1 MNRWSPPSFDGDPAT
16 SEISLNPSPNQD
28 PARLI
33 SDTLAALP
41 TVNEVDA
48 IRGKAYQDAYARGL
62 QEGLLEGHAQG
73 AAKGR
78 EEGIEQGRTEGF
90 QLGYQQGYQS
100 GIKDIEQMSQE
111 MQRIMVQLQ
120 SLPQA
125 FQSALPEWVYETAL
139 RLAGKEQM
147 DRAVFVAAVQEAI
160 MRLPRPGE
168 NLVVGV
174 PTAEVE
180 AWQALLAHPDMP
192 FQSLVRP
199 DADLAKGFAYVL
211 VDGTR
216 LDVGFSARDALVRSA
231 LGLLPQRAADS
242 V

>member
-1 MNRWSPPSFDGDPAT
+1 MNRWSPPSFDGEPAT
-16 SEISLNPSPNQD
+16 SELNPSQGPS
-28 PARLI
+28 RLLDD
-33 SDTLAALP
+33 SLRVLP
-41 TVNEVDA
+41 SVNEVDA

-62 QEGLLEGHAQG
+62 QEGLTEGQAQG

-100 GIKDIEQMSQE
+100 GIKDIEHMSKE
-111 MQRIMVQLQ
+111 MQRVMKELQ
-120 SLPQA
+120 SLPNA
-125 FQSALPEWVYETAL
+125 FQTALPEWVYETAL

-147 DRAVFVAAVQEAI
+147 DRSVFVAAVQEAL

-168 NLVVGV
+168 NLIVGV
-174 PTAEVE
+174 PAAELE
-180 AWQALLAHPDMP
+180 AWQSLLSHPDMP

-199 DADLAKGFAYVL
+199 DAELGKGFAYVL

-216 LDVGFSARDALVRSA
+216 LDVGISARNALVRSA
-231 LGLLPQRAADS
+231 LGLLPQHASDS

>member
-1 MNRWSPPSFDGDPAT
+1 MNRWSPPSFDGEPAT
-16 SEISLNPSPNQD
+16 SELPLGQASSHHMNEAMMVLPS
-28 PARLI
+28 
-33 SDTLAALP
+33 
-41 TVNEVDA
+41 VNEVDA

-62 QEGLLEGHAQG
+62 QEGLTEGHAQG

-100 GIKDIEQMSQE
+100 GIKDIEHMSKE
-111 MQRIMVQLQ
+111 MQRVMAQLQ
-120 SLPQA
+120 SLPDA
-125 FQSALPEWVYETAL
+125 FQTALPEWVYETAL

-147 DRAVFVAAVQEAI
+147 DRSVFVAAVQEAL

-168 NLVVGV
+168 NLIVGV
-174 PTAEVE
+174 PPAELE
-180 AWQALLAHPDMP
+180 AWQSLLSHPDMP
-192 FQSLVRP
+192 FQSLVRA
-199 DADLAKGFAYVL
+199 DAELSKGFAYVL

-216 LDVGFSARDALVRSA
+216 LDVGVSARDALVRSA
-231 LGLLPQRAADS
+231 LGLLPQHASDT

>member
-1 MNRWSPPSFDGDPAT
+1 MNRWSPPSFDGEPVNAA
-16 SEISLNPSPNQD
+16 LNPGQGTSSLMD
-28 PARLI
+28 HAMMV
-33 SDTLAALP
+33 LP
-41 TVNEVDA
+41 SVNEVDA

-62 QEGLLEGHAQG
+62 QEGLTEGQAQG
-73 AAKGR
+73 TAKGR

-100 GIKDIEQMSQE
+100 GIKDIEHMSKE
-111 MQRIMVQLQ
+111 MQRVMAELQ

-125 FQSALPEWVYETAL
+125 FQTALPEWVYETAL

-147 DRAVFVAAVQEAI
+147 DRSVFVAAVQEAL

-168 NLVVGV
+168 NLIVGV
-174 PTAEVE
+174 PPAELE
-180 AWQALLAHPDMP
+180 AWQSLLSHPDMP

-199 DADLAKGFAYVL
+199 DADLSKGFAYVL

-216 LDVGFSARDALVRSA
+216 LDVGISARDALVRSA
-231 LGLLPQRAADS
+231 LGLLPQHASDS

>member
-1 MNRWSPPSFDGDPAT
+1 MNPWSPPSFDGEPAT
-16 SEISLNPSPNQD
+16 SEINPSQG
-28 PARLI
+28 PAR
-33 SDTLAALP
+33 TLDEALRVLP
-41 TVNEVDA
+41 SVNEVDA

-62 QEGLLEGHAQG
+62 QEGLLEGQAQG
-73 AAKGR
+73 TGKGR

-100 GIKDIEQMSQE
+100 GIKDLESMSQE
-111 MQRIMVQLQ
+111 MQRVMAQLQ

-147 DRAVFVAAVQEAI
+147 DRSVFVAAVQEAL

-168 NLVVGV
+168 NLIVGV
-174 PTAEVE
+174 PPDELE
-180 AWQALLAHPDMP
+180 AWQTLLAHPEMP
-192 FQSLVRP
+192 FQSLVRS
-199 DADLAKGFAYVL
+199 DADLSKGFAYVL

-231 LGLLPQRAADS
+231 LGLLPQHASDS

>member
-1 MNRWSPPSFDGDPAT
+1 MTMNRWSPPSFDGDHAAPDIA
-16 SEISLNPSPNQD
+16 SGREFS
-28 PARLI
+28 R
-33 SDTLAALP
+33 LAADGSIALP
-41 TVNEVDA
+41 SVNEVDA

-62 QEGLLEGHAQG
+62 QEGLTEGQAQG

-100 GIKDIEQMSQE
+100 GIKDIEHMSKE
-111 MQRIMVQLQ
+111 MQRVMAQLQ

-125 FQSALPEWVYETAL
+125 FQTALPEWVYETAL

-147 DRAVFVAAVQEAI
+147 DRSVFVAAVQEAL

-168 NLVVGV
+168 NLIVGV
-174 PTAEVE
+174 PPAELE
-180 AWQALLAHPDMP
+180 AWQSLLSHPDMP

-199 DADLAKGFAYVL
+199 DADLSKGFAYVL

-216 LDVGFSARDALVRSA
+216 LDVGISARDALVRSA
-231 LGLLPQRAADS
+231 LGLLPQHASDS

>member
-1 MNRWSPPSFDGDPAT
+1 MNRWSPPSFDGEPAT
-16 SEISLNPSPNQD
+16 TEHTPGQTSVRHLDEALMVLPS
-28 PARLI
+28 
-33 SDTLAALP
+33 
-41 TVNEVDA
+41 VNEVDA

-62 QEGLLEGHAQG
+62 QEGLTEGHAQG

-100 GIKDIEQMSQE
+100 GIKDIEHMSKE
-111 MQRIMVQLQ
+111 MQRVMNELH
-120 SLPQA
+120 SLPHA
-125 FQSALPEWVYETAL
+125 FQTALPEWVYETAL

-147 DRAVFVAAVQEAI
+147 DRSVFVAAVQEAL

-174 PTAEVE
+174 PPAELE
-180 AWQALLAHPDMP
+180 AWQSLLSHPDMP
-192 FQSLVRP
+192 FQSLVRS
-199 DADLAKGFAYVL
+199 DAELSKGFAYVL

-216 LDVGFSARDALVRSA
+216 LDVGISARDALVRSA
-231 LGLLPQRAADS
+231 LGLLPQHASDS

>member
-16 SEISLNPSPNQD
+16 TEHTLGNSTSHHLHDGTLVLPS
-28 PARLI
+28 
-33 SDTLAALP
+33 
-41 TVNEVDA
+41 VNEVDA

-62 QEGLLEGHAQG
+62 QEGLLDGQAQG
-73 AAKGR
+73 TAKGR

-100 GIKDIEQMSQE
+100 GIKDIEKMSQE
-111 MQRIMVQLQ
+111 MQRVMAQLQ
-120 SLPQA
+120 SLPNA
-125 FQSALPEWVYETAL
+125 FQLALPEWVYETAL

-147 DRAVFVAAVQEAI
+147 DRSVFVAAVQEAL

-168 NLVVGV
+168 NLIVGV
-174 PTAEVE
+174 PPAEVE
-180 AWQALLAHPDMP
+180 AWQSLLNHADMP

-199 DADLAKGFAYVL
+199 DADLGKGFAYVL

-216 LDVGFSARDALVRSA
+216 LDVGLSARDALVRSA
-231 LGLLPQRAADS
+231 LGLLPQHASDS
-242 V
+242 E

>member
-1 MNRWSPPSFDGDPAT
+1 MNRWSPPSFDGDHAAPDIA
-16 SEISLNPSPNQD
+16 SGREFS
-28 PARLI
+28 RLAEDGSI
-33 SDTLAALP
+33 ALP
-41 TVNEVDA
+41 SVNEVDA

-62 QEGLLEGHAQG
+62 QEGLTEGQAQG

-100 GIKDIEQMSQE
+100 GIKDIEHMSKE
-111 MQRIMVQLQ
+111 MQRVMNELQ

-125 FQSALPEWVYETAL
+125 FQTALPEWVYETAL

-147 DRAVFVAAVQEAI
+147 DRSVFVAAVQEAL

-168 NLVVGV
+168 NLIVGV
-174 PTAEVE
+174 PPAELE
-180 AWQALLAHPDMP
+180 AWQSLLSHPDMP

-199 DADLAKGFAYVL
+199 DAELSKGFAYVL

-216 LDVGFSARDALVRSA
+216 LDVGISARDALVRSA
-231 LGLLPQRAADS
+231 LGLLPQHASDS

>member
-1 MNRWSPPSFDGDPAT
+1 MNRWSPPSFDGDHAAPDIA
-16 SEISLNPSPNQD
+16 SGREFS
-28 PARLI
+28 RLTEDSSI
-33 SDTLAALP
+33 ALP
-41 TVNEVDA
+41 SVNEVDA

-62 QEGLLEGHAQG
+62 QEGLTEGQAQG

-100 GIKDIEQMSQE
+100 GIKDIEHMSKE
-111 MQRIMVQLQ
+111 MQRVMAELQ

-125 FQSALPEWVYETAL
+125 FQTALPEWVYETAL

-147 DRAVFVAAVQEAI
+147 DRSVFVAAVQEAL

-168 NLVVGV
+168 NLIVGV
-174 PTAEVE
+174 PPAELE
-180 AWQALLAHPDMP
+180 AWQSLLSHPDMP

-199 DADLAKGFAYVL
+199 DAELSKGFAYVL

-216 LDVGFSARDALVRSA
+216 LDVGISARDALVRSA
-231 LGLLPQRAADS
+231 LGLLPQHASDS

>member
-1 MNRWSPPSFDGDPAT
+1 MNRWSPPSFDGEPAT
-16 SEISLNPSPNQD
+16 SEINPSQG
-28 PARLI
+28 PAR
-33 SDTLAALP
+33 TLDEALRVLP
-41 TVNEVDA
+41 SVNEVDA

-62 QEGLLEGHAQG
+62 QEGLLEGQAQG
-73 AAKGR
+73 TVKGR

-100 GIKDIEQMSQE
+100 GIKDLESMSQE
-111 MQRIMVQLQ
+111 MQRVMAQLQ

-147 DRAVFVAAVQEAI
+147 DRSVFVAAVQEAL

-168 NLVVGV
+168 NLIVGV
-174 PTAEVE
+174 PPDELE
-180 AWQALLAHPDMP
+180 AWQTLLAHPEMP
-192 FQSLVRP
+192 FQSLVRS
-199 DADLAKGFAYVL
+199 DADLSKGFAYVL

-231 LGLLPQRAADS
+231 LGLLPQHASDS

>member
-1 MNRWSPPSFDGDPAT
+1 MSMNRWSPPSFDGDHAAPDLAT
-16 SEISLNPSPNQD
+16 GREFS
-28 PARLI
+28 RLAEDGSI
-33 SDTLAALP
+33 ALP
-41 TVNEVDA
+41 SVNEVDA

-62 QEGLLEGHAQG
+62 QEGLTEGRAQG

-78 EEGIEQGRTEGF
+78 EEGMEQGRTEGF

-100 GIKDIEQMSQE
+100 GIKDIEHMSKE
-111 MQRIMVQLQ
+111 MQRVMAELQ

-125 FQSALPEWVYETAL
+125 FQTALPEWVYETAL
-139 RLAGKEQM
+139 RLSGKEQM
-147 DRAVFVAAVQEAI
+147 DRSVFVAAVQEAL

-168 NLVVGV
+168 NLIVGV
-174 PTAEVE
+174 PPAELE
-180 AWQALLAHPDMP
+180 AWQSLLSHPDMP

-199 DADLAKGFAYVL
+199 DADLSKGFAYVL

-216 LDVGFSARDALVRSA
+216 LDVGISARDALVRSA
-231 LGLLPQRAADS
+231 LGLLPQHASDS

>member
-1 MNRWSPPSFDGDPAT
+1 LNRWSPPSFDGDHAAPDIA
-16 SEISLNPSPNQD
+16 SGREFS
-28 PARLI
+28 R
-33 SDTLAALP
+33 LAADGSIALP
-41 TVNEVDA
+41 SVNEVDA

-62 QEGLLEGHAQG
+62 QEGLTEGQAQG

-100 GIKDIEQMSQE
+100 GIKDIEHMSKE
-111 MQRIMVQLQ
+111 MQRVMAELQ
-120 SLPQA
+120 SLPEA
-125 FQSALPEWVYETAL
+125 FQTALPEWVYETAL

-147 DRAVFVAAVQEAI
+147 DRSVFVAAVQEAL

-168 NLVVGV
+168 NLIVGV
-174 PTAEVE
+174 PPAELE
-180 AWQALLAHPDMP
+180 AWQSLLSHPDMP

-199 DADLAKGFAYVL
+199 DADLSKGFAYVL

-216 LDVGFSARDALVRSA
+216 LDVGISARDALVRSA
-231 LGLLPQRAADS
+231 LGLLPQHASDS

>member
-1 MNRWSPPSFDGDPAT
+1 MNRWSPPSFDG
-16 SEISLNPSPNQD
+16 EPSN
-28 PARLI
+28 
-33 SDTLAALP
+33 AALP
-41 TVNEVDA
+41 LDESIMVLPSVNEVDA

-62 QEGLLEGHAQG
+62 QEGLTEGHAQG

-100 GIKDIEQMSQE
+100 GIKDIEHMSKE
-111 MQRIMVQLQ
+111 MQRVMIELQ
-120 SLPQA
+120 SLPHALQT
-125 FQSALPEWVYETAL
+125 ALPEWVYETAL

-147 DRAVFVAAVQEAI
+147 DRSVFVAAVQEAL

-168 NLVVGV
+168 NLIVGV
-174 PTAEVE
+174 PPAELD
-180 AWQALLAHPDMP
+180 AWQSLLSHPDMP

-199 DADLAKGFAYVL
+199 DAELSKGFAYVL

-216 LDVGFSARDALVRSA
+216 LDVGISARDALVRSA
-231 LGLLPQRAADS
+231 LGLLPQHASDS

>member
-1 MNRWSPPSFDGDPAT
+1 MNRWSPPSFDGEPIT
-16 SEISLNPSPNQD
+16 TGLNHNLNQD

-33 SDTLAALP
+33 SEALAVLP

-62 QEGLLEGHAQG
+62 QEGLIEGHAQG
-73 AAKGR
+73 AVKGR

-100 GIKDIEQMSQE
+100 GIKDLEQMAQE
-111 MQRIMVQLQ
+111 MQRVMNQLQ

-125 FQSALPEWVYETAL
+125 FQTALPEWVYETAL

-147 DRAVFVAAVQEAI
+147 DRSVFVAAVQEAL

-168 NLVVGV
+168 NLIVGV
-174 PTAEVE
+174 PPAELE
-180 AWQALLAHPDMP
+180 AWQSLITHPDMP

-216 LDVGFSARDALVRSA
+216 LDVGVSARDALVRSA
-231 LGLLPQRAADS
+231 LGLLPQHASDS

>member
-1 MNRWSPPSFDGDPAT
+1 LNRWSPPSFDGDHAAPDIA
-16 SEISLNPSPNQD
+16 SGREFS
-28 PARLI
+28 RLAEDGSI
-33 SDTLAALP
+33 ALP
-41 TVNEVDA
+41 SVNEVDA

-62 QEGLLEGHAQG
+62 QEGLTEGQAQG

-100 GIKDIEQMSQE
+100 GIKDIEHMSAE
-111 MQRIMVQLQ
+111 MQRVMAQLQ

-125 FQSALPEWVYETAL
+125 FQTALPEWVYETAL

-147 DRAVFVAAVQEAI
+147 DRSVFVAAVQEAL

-168 NLVVGV
+168 NLIVGV
-174 PTAEVE
+174 PPAELE
-180 AWQALLAHPDMP
+180 AWQSLLSHPDMP

-199 DADLAKGFAYVL
+199 DADLSKGFAYVL

-216 LDVGFSARDALVRSA
+216 LDVGMSARDALVRSA
-231 LGLLPQRAADS
+231 LGLLPQHASDS

>member
-1 MNRWSPPSFDGDPAT
+1 MVLPS
-16 SEISLNPSPNQD
+16 
-28 PARLI
+28 
-33 SDTLAALP
+33 
-41 TVNEVDA
+41 VNEVDS

-62 QEGLLEGHAQG
+62 QEGLLEGQAQG

-100 GIKDIEQMSQE
+100 GLKDIENLSIE
-111 MQRIMVQLQ
+111 MQRVMALLQ
-120 SLPQA
+120 SLPKDFQA
-125 FQSALPEWVYETAL
+125 VLPEWVYETAL

-147 DRAVFVAAVQEAI
+147 DRSVFVAAVQEAL

-168 NLVVGV
+168 NLTVGV
-174 PTAEVE
+174 PPAELE
-180 AWQALLAHPDMP
+180 AWQLLLSHQDMP

-199 DADLAKGFAYVL
+199 DADLSKGFAYVM

-216 LDVGFSARDALVRSA
+216 LDVGMGARDALVRSA
-231 LGLLPQRAADS
+231 LGLLPQHASDS
-242 V
+242 D

>member
-1 MNRWSPPSFDGDPAT
+1 MNRWSPPSFDGEPAT
-16 SEISLNPSPNQD
+16 TEHTPGQTSVRHLDEALMVLPS
-28 PARLI
+28 
-33 SDTLAALP
+33 
-41 TVNEVDA
+41 VNEVDA

-62 QEGLLEGHAQG
+62 QEGLTEGHAQG

-100 GIKDIEQMSQE
+100 GIKDIEHMSKE
-111 MQRIMVQLQ
+111 MQRVMNELQ

-125 FQSALPEWVYETAL
+125 FQTALPEWVYETAL

-147 DRAVFVAAVQEAI
+147 DRSVFVAAVQEAL

-174 PTAEVE
+174 PPAELE
-180 AWQALLAHPDMP
+180 AWQSLLSHPDMP

-199 DADLAKGFAYVL
+199 DADLSKGFAYVL

-216 LDVGFSARDALVRSA
+216 LDVGISAREALVRSA
-231 LGLLPQRAADS
+231 LGLLPQHASDS

>member
-1 MNRWSPPSFDGDPAT
+1 MNRWSPPSFDGEPAT
-16 SEISLNPSPNQD
+16 TEHSLSHTSVRQIDEAILVLPS
-28 PARLI
+28 
-33 SDTLAALP
+33 
-41 TVNEVDA
+41 VNEVDA

-62 QEGLLEGHAQG
+62 QEGLTEGHAQG

-90 QLGYQQGYQS
+90 QVGYQQGYQS
-100 GIKDIEQMSQE
+100 GIKDIEHMSKE
-111 MQRIMVQLQ
+111 MQRVMAELQ
-120 SLPQA
+120 SLPHA

-147 DRAVFVAAVQEAI
+147 DRSVFVAAVQEAL

-168 NLVVGV
+168 NLIVGV
-174 PTAEVE
+174 PPAELE
-180 AWQALLAHPDMP
+180 AWQSLLSHPDMP
-192 FQSLVRP
+192 FQSLVRA
-199 DADLAKGFAYVL
+199 DAELSKGFAYVL

-216 LDVGFSARDALVRSA
+216 LDVGVSARDALVRSA
-231 LGLLPQRAADS
+231 LGLLPQHASDT

>member
-1 MNRWSPPSFDGDPAT
+1 MLNPWSPPSIDGDHA
-16 SEISLNPSPNQD
+16 PSD
-28 PARLI
+28 ITAGREFSRLTK
-33 SDTLAALP
+33 DGVMVLP
-41 TVNEVDA
+41 SVNEVDA

-62 QEGLLEGHAQG
+62 QEGLSEGQAQG

-78 EEGIEQGRTEGF
+78 EEGMEQGRTEGF

-100 GIKDIEQMSQE
+100 GIKDIEHMSKE
-111 MQRIMVQLQ
+111 MQRVMAELQ

-125 FQSALPEWVYETAL
+125 FQTALPEWVYETAL

-147 DRAVFVAAVQEAI
+147 DRSVFVAAVQEAL

-168 NLVVGV
+168 NLIVGV
-174 PTAEVE
+174 PPAELE
-180 AWQALLAHPDMP
+180 AWQSLLSHPDMP

-199 DADLAKGFAYVL
+199 DADLSKGFAYVL

-216 LDVGFSARDALVRSA
+216 LDVGISARDALVRSA
-231 LGLLPQRAADS
+231 LGLLPQHASDS

>member
-1 MNRWSPPSFDGDPAT
+1 MNRWSPPSFDGEPAT
-16 SEISLNPSPNQD
+16 TEHTLGPTSTRHLDEALMVLPS
-28 PARLI
+28 
-33 SDTLAALP
+33 
-41 TVNEVDA
+41 VNEVDA

-62 QEGLLEGHAQG
+62 QEGLTEGHAQG

-90 QLGYQQGYQS
+90 QVGYQQGYQS
-100 GIKDIEQMSQE
+100 GIKDIEHMSKE
-111 MQRIMVQLQ
+111 MQRIMNELQ

-125 FQSALPEWVYETAL
+125 FQTALPEWVYETAL

-147 DRAVFVAAVQEAI
+147 DRSVFVAAVQEAL

-168 NLVVGV
+168 NLIVGV
-174 PTAEVE
+174 PPAELE
-180 AWQALLAHPDMP
+180 AWQSLLSHPDMP

-199 DADLAKGFAYVL
+199 DAELSKGFAHVL

-216 LDVGFSARDALVRSA
+216 LDVGISARDALVRSA
-231 LGLLPQRAADS
+231 LGLLPQHASDS

>member
-1 MNRWSPPSFDGDPAT
+1 LNRWSPPSFDGDHAAPDIA
-16 SEISLNPSPNQD
+16 SGREFS
-28 PARLI
+28 RLTEDGSI
-33 SDTLAALP
+33 ALP
-41 TVNEVDA
+41 SVNEVDA

-62 QEGLLEGHAQG
+62 QEGLTEGQAQG

-100 GIKDIEQMSQE
+100 GIKDIEHMSAE
-111 MQRIMVQLQ
+111 MQRVMAQLQ

-125 FQSALPEWVYETAL
+125 FQTALPEWVYETAL

-147 DRAVFVAAVQEAI
+147 DRSVFVAAVQEAL

-168 NLVVGV
+168 NLIVGV
-174 PTAEVE
+174 PPAELE
-180 AWQALLAHPDMP
+180 AWQSLLSHPDMP

-199 DADLAKGFAYVL
+199 DADLSKGFAYVL

-216 LDVGFSARDALVRSA
+216 LDVGISARDALVRSA
-231 LGLLPQRAADS
+231 LGLLPQHASDS

>member
-1 MNRWSPPSFDGDPAT
+1 MLKPWSPPSFDGDHA
-16 SEISLNPSPNQD
+16 PSDITKGREFSRLTQD
-28 PARLI
+28 GVMV
-33 SDTLAALP
+33 LP
-41 TVNEVDA
+41 SVNEVDA

-62 QEGLLEGHAQG
+62 QEGLSEGQAQG
-73 AAKGR
+73 TAKGR

-100 GIKDIEQMSQE
+100 GIKDIEHMSKE
-111 MQRIMVQLQ
+111 MQRVMAELQ

-125 FQSALPEWVYETAL
+125 FQTALPEWVYETAL

-147 DRAVFVAAVQEAI
+147 DRSVFVAAVQEAL

-168 NLVVGV
+168 NLIVGV
-174 PTAEVE
+174 PPAELE
-180 AWQALLAHPDMP
+180 AWQSLLSHPDMP

-199 DADLAKGFAYVL
+199 DADLSKGFAYVL

-216 LDVGFSARDALVRSA
+216 LDVGISARDALVRSA
-231 LGLLPQRAADS
+231 LGLLPQHASDS

>member
-1 MNRWSPPSFDGDPAT
+1 MSMNRWSPPSFDGDHAAPDLAT
-16 SEISLNPSPNQD
+16 GREFS
-28 PARLI
+28 RLAEDGSI
-33 SDTLAALP
+33 ALP
-41 TVNEVDA
+41 SANEVDA

-62 QEGLLEGHAQG
+62 QEGLTEGHAQG

-78 EEGIEQGRTEGF
+78 EEGIEQGRTDGF

-100 GIKDIEQMSQE
+100 GIKDIEHMAAE
-111 MQRIMVQLQ
+111 MQRVMAQLQ

-125 FQSALPEWVYETAL
+125 FQTALPEWVYETAL

-147 DRAVFVAAVQEAI
+147 DRSVFVAAVQEAL

-168 NLVVGV
+168 NLIVGV
-174 PTAEVE
+174 PPAELE
-180 AWQALLAHPDMP
+180 AWQSLLSHPDMP

-199 DADLAKGFAYVL
+199 DADLSKGFAYVL

-216 LDVGFSARDALVRSA
+216 LDVGISARDALVRSA
-231 LGLLPQRAADS
+231 LGLLPQHASDS

>member
-1 MNRWSPPSFDGDPAT
+1 MNRWSPPSFDGEPAT
-16 SEISLNPSPNQD
+16 TEHTPGQTSVRHLDEALMVLPS
-28 PARLI
+28 
-33 SDTLAALP
+33 
-41 TVNEVDA
+41 VNEVDA

-62 QEGLLEGHAQG
+62 QEGLTEGHAQG

-100 GIKDIEQMSQE
+100 GIKDIEHMSKE
-111 MQRIMVQLQ
+111 MQRVMNELQ

-125 FQSALPEWVYETAL
+125 FQTALPEWVYETAL

-147 DRAVFVAAVQEAI
+147 DRSVFVAAVQEAL
-160 MRLPRPGE
+160 MRLPSPGE

-174 PTAEVE
+174 PPAELE
-180 AWQALLAHPDMP
+180 AWQSLLSHPDMP

-199 DADLAKGFAYVL
+199 DAELSKGFAYVL

-216 LDVGFSARDALVRSA
+216 LDVGISARDALVRSA
-231 LGLLPQRAADS
+231 LGLLPQHASDS

>member
-1 MNRWSPPSFDGDPAT
+1 MNRWSPPSFDGEPAST
-16 SEISLNPSPNQD
+16 EHKPSRD
-28 PARLI
+28 SSRLI
-33 SDTLAALP
+33 DEALMVLP
-41 TVNEVDA
+41 SVNEVDA
-48 IRGKAYQDAYARGL
+48 IRGKAYQDAYTRGL
-62 QEGLLEGHAQG
+62 QEGLLEGKVQG
-73 AAKGR
+73 SAKGR

-100 GIKDIEQMSQE
+100 GIKDIEHMSQE
-111 MQRIMVQLQ
+111 MQRVMAQLQ

-147 DRAVFVAAVQEAI
+147 DRSVFVAAVQEAL

-168 NLVVGV
+168 NLIVGV
-174 PTAEVE
+174 PPAELE
-180 AWQALLAHPDMP
+180 AWQTLLTHPDMP

-199 DADLAKGFAYVL
+199 DADLSKGFAYVL
-211 VDGTR
+211 VEGTR
-216 LDVGFSARDALVRSA
+216 LDVGISARDALVRSA
-231 LGLLPQRAADS
+231 LGLLPQHAADS

>member
-1 MNRWSPPSFDGDPAT
+1 LNRWSPPSFDGDHAAPDIA
-16 SEISLNPSPNQD
+16 SGREFSRLAEDGSIAFPS
-28 PARLI
+28 
-33 SDTLAALP
+33 
-41 TVNEVDA
+41 VNEVDA

-62 QEGLLEGHAQG
+62 QEGLTEGQAQG

-100 GIKDIEQMSQE
+100 GIKDIEHMSTE
-111 MQRIMVQLQ
+111 MQRVMAQLQ

-125 FQSALPEWVYETAL
+125 FQTALPEWVYETAL

-147 DRAVFVAAVQEAI
+147 DRSVFVAAVQEAL

-168 NLVVGV
+168 NLIVGV
-174 PTAEVE
+174 PPAELE
-180 AWQALLAHPDMP
+180 AWQSLLSHPDMP

-199 DADLAKGFAYVL
+199 DADLSKGFAYVL

-216 LDVGFSARDALVRSA
+216 LDVGMSARDALVRSA
-231 LGLLPQRAADS
+231 LGLLPQHASDS

>member
-1 MNRWSPPSFDGDPAT
+1 MNRWSPPSFDGEPAT
-16 SEISLNPSPNQD
+16 SEINPRQG
-28 PARLI
+28 PARTI
-33 SDTLAALP
+33 DEALRVLP
-41 TVNEVDA
+41 SVNEVDA

-62 QEGLLEGHAQG
+62 QEGLLEGQAQG
-73 AAKGR
+73 TGKGR

-100 GIKDIEQMSQE
+100 GIKDLESMSQE
-111 MQRIMVQLQ
+111 MQRVMAQLQ

-147 DRAVFVAAVQEAI
+147 DRSVFVAAVQEAL

-168 NLVVGV
+168 NLIVGV
-174 PTAEVE
+174 PPDELE
-180 AWQALLAHPDMP
+180 AWQTLLAHPEMP
-192 FQSLVRP
+192 FQSLVRS
-199 DADLAKGFAYVL
+199 DADLSKGFAHVL

-231 LGLLPQRAADS
+231 LGLLPQHASDS